1 MPTRSIVD
9 YNTEFSGIT
18 AEALSG
24 VSTSLADVHRSLRR
38 LINTE
43 TIIVGHSL
51 DSDLKVL
58 RLVHGR
64 VVDTAA
70 LYPHPR
76 GLPFK
81 HSLKNLAKEVLRKD
95 IQDNKGEKDF
105 VVNIWKRT
113 EVDCTQTATTA
124 CRTQPSRWSWHCS
137 RSVIPPFHHF
147 IVMMCNL
154 SASWATRWEQ

>member
-1 MPTRSIVD
+1 MCLFAPQVKPTRSIVD

-24 VSTSLADVHRSLRR
+24 VSTSLADVHRVLRR
-38 LINTE
+38 FINSE

-81 HSLKNLAKEVLRKD
+81 HSLKNLAKDVLKKD
-95 IQDNKGEKDF
+95 IQDNKGESVLWSLYIED
-105 VVNIWKRT
+105 VT
-113 EVDCTQTATTA
+113 MLQTVTTA
-124 CRTQPSRWSWHCS
+124 SRTRQSRWSWRC
-137 RSVIPPFHHF
+137 
-147 IVMMCNL
+147 
-154 SASWATRWEQ
+154 